1 MSEIRRK
8 TEEEDRQGRFRS
20 KEAQQQGRKLQK
32 SYKKICGIKKKQYFC
47 NPFRKE
53 AARVRG
59 AEKR

>member
-1 MSEIRRK
+1 MSDK
-8 TEEEDRQGRFRS
+8 TEEENRQGRFGI
-20 KEAQQQGRKLQK
+20 KEAQREGRKLQK